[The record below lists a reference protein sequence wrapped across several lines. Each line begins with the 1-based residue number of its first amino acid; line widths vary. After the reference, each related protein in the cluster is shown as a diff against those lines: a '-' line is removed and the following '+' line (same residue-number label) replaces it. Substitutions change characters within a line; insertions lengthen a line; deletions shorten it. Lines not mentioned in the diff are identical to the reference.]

1 MPRLLGLELVHAA
14 KQGYRFMWSFP
25 KILTND
31 QQASHKDLISRLLGV
46 RGLVRIRIGWRV
58 GVFVVLD
65 PVPRFDQNFAYCPYH
80 KNATYEELR
89 AFSWTGG

>member
-1 MPRLLGLELVHAA
+1 
-14 KQGYRFMWSFP
+14 MWFFL

-58 GVFVVLD
+58 GFLLLTPSLVLIKSLCIVLTIRMLRTKNFVRSLGLEGKEKCEK
-65 PVPRFDQNFAYCPYH
+65 R
-80 KNATYEELR
+80 E
-89 AFSWTGG
+89 